1 MDTKGNKMK
10 TPKLDIEFG
19 WSVFKCMFILLIFT
33 NLLWAGIYSYTLHKT
48 SSDTMS
54 STEVWQ
60 DGTNNKQSV
69 ING

>member
-1 MDTKGNKMK
+1 MK

-69 ING
+69 INGQTIY